1 MNPDDF
7 RSPLLAIYNPYGAYQ
22 LQPARYAPHQRSF
35 AVKRPLRKRFGSH
48 RNDPKRSAKFAQRR
62 GR

>member
-1 MNPDDF
+1 MTPDWF
-7 RSPLLAIYNPYGAYQ
+7 NL
-22 LQPARYAPHQRSF
+22 
-35 AVKRPLRKRFGSH
+35 VKRPLRKRFGSH